1 MDRVKSKLAS
11 YEHKIILL
19 MIDHEVTMLDAL
31 ILDMKNNGVDTDSVL
46 DICDYLEGELN
57 DLDKVEMFMDILV
70 GRSPDQYLV
79 KN

>member
-1 MDRVKSKLAS
+1 
-11 YEHKIILL
+11 

>member
-1 MDRVKSKLAS
+1 
-11 YEHKIILL
+11 

-57 DLDKVEMFMDILV
+57 DLDKVEIFMDILV